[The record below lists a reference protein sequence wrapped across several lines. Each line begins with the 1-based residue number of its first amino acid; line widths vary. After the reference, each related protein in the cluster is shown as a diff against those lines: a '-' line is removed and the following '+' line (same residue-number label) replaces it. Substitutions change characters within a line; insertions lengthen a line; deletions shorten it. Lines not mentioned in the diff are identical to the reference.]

1 MKHLK
6 ENNTNYFSHF
16 FRAMKLSIALFI
28 HAFIPSLFPDYA
40 SSKLSESFWKSIKDS
55 EEWSQY

>member
-28 HAFIPSLFPDYA
+28 HAFIPPLFPDYA
-40 SSKLSESFWKSIKDS
+40 SSKLSDSFWKSIKDS
-55 EEWSQY
+55 KE